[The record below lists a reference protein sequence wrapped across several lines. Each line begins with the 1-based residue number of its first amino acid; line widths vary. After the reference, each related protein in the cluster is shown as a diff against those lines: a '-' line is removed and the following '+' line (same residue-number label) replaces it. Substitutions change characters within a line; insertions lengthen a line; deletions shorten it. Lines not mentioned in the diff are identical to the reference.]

1 MVNEM
6 GTLSNA
12 VKDVLVGTWP
22 MIVLSCVVL
31 ISIRLTYLIKNKQK
45 FSIGNE
51 MMMLTFIVYVLCLF
65 QIVTSGDVS
74 GVHGINVTLFK
85 ELTRYQIGSRL
96 FYRNIVGNIIMFIPF
111 GFFTSFYL
119 KLDKKRIIFYLT
131 LIVSVVIEFIQLK
144 IGRAFDVDDII
155 LNMVGG
161 MLGYYLYRLIDRIFG
176 DLSDTIKGTFIVIG
190 ILVGIVILTIMVI

>member
-1 MVNEM
+1 ME
-6 GTLSNA
+6 TLSHA

-22 MIVLSCVVL
+22 MIALSCVVL
-31 ISIRLTYLIKNKQK
+31 ITIRLTYLIKNKQK

-65 QIVTSGDVS
+65 QIVTSQDVS

-85 ELTRYQIGSRL
+85 ELTRYQIGSKL
-96 FYRNIVGNIIMFIPF
+96 FYRNIIGNIIMFVPF
-111 GFFTSFYL
+111 GFFTSYYL

-131 LIVSVVIEFIQLK
+131 LIVSVVIELIQLK

-155 LNMVGG
+155 LNVIGS

-176 DLSDTIKGTFIVIG
+176 DLSDTIKGTFIVIS
-190 ILVGIVILTIMVI
+190 ILVGIVILAILII

>member
-1 MVNEM
+1 M
-6 GTLSNA
+6 GTLSKA
-12 VKDVLVGTWP
+12 FKDVLLGTWP

-31 ISIRLTYLIKNKQK
+31 ITIRLTYLIKNKKK
-45 FSIGNE
+45 FSVGNE
-51 MMMLTFIVYVLCLF
+51 LMMLTFVVYVLCLF

-96 FYRNIVGNIIMFIPF
+96 FNRNIVGNIIMFVPF
-111 GFFTSFYL
+111 GFFTSYYL
-119 KLDKKRIIFYLT
+119 KLDKKRIIFYVT

-155 LNMVGG
+155 LNMFGG
-161 MLGYYLYRLIDRIFG
+161 MLGYYLYRLMDRIFG

-190 ILVGIVILTIMVI
+190 ILVGIVILAILVI

>member
-1 MVNEM
+1 ME
-6 GTLSNA
+6 TISHA
-12 VKDVLVGTWP
+12 IKDVLVGTWP
-22 MIVLSCVVL
+22 MIALSCVVL
-31 ISIRLTYLIKNKQK
+31 IAIRLAYLIKNKQK

-65 QIVTSGDVS
+65 QIVTSQDVS

-96 FYRNIVGNIIMFIPF
+96 FYRNIIGNIIMFVPF
-111 GFFTSFYL
+111 GFFTSYYL

-161 MLGYYLYRLIDRIFG
+161 MLGYYLYRLMDRIFG

-190 ILVGIVILTIMVI
+190 ILISIVIIAILVI

>member
-1 MVNEM
+1 ME
-6 GTLSNA
+6 TISHA
-12 VKDVLVGTWP
+12 IKDVLVGTWP
-22 MIVLSCVVL
+22 MIALSCVVL
-31 ISIRLTYLIKNKQK
+31 IAIRLAYLIKNKQK

-65 QIVTSGDVS
+65 QIVTSQDVS

-96 FYRNIVGNIIMFIPF
+96 FYRNIIGNIIMFVPF
-111 GFFTSFYL
+111 GFFTSYYL

-161 MLGYYLYRLIDRIFG
+161 MLGYYLYRLMDRIFG

-190 ILVGIVILTIMVI
+190 ILVSIVIIAILVI

>member
-1 MVNEM
+1 M
-6 GTLSNA
+6 GTLSKA
-12 VKDVLVGTWP
+12 VKNLLIDTWP
-22 MIVLSCVVL
+22 MIALSCVVL
-31 ISIRLTYLIKNKQK
+31 IAIRLAYLIKNKQK

-65 QIVTSGDVS
+65 QIVTSQDVS

-96 FYRNIVGNIIMFIPF
+96 FYRNIVGNIIMFVPF
-111 GFFTSFYL
+111 GFFTSYYL
-119 KLDKKRIIFYLT
+119 KLDKKRFIFYLT
-131 LIVSVVIEFIQLK
+131 LIVSVVIELIQLK

-161 MLGYYLYRLIDRIFG
+161 MLGYYLYRLMDRIFG

-190 ILVGIVILTIMVI
+190 ILVGIVILTILII

>member
-1 MVNEM
+1 MD
-6 GTLSNA
+6 TISSA
-12 VKDVLVGTWP
+12 VKDVLTDTWP
-22 MIVLSCVVL
+22 MILLSCVVL
-31 ISIRLTYLIKNKQK
+31 IAIRLAYLIKNKQK

-51 MMMLTFIVYVLCLF
+51 LMMLAFIVYVLCLF
-65 QIVTSGDVS
+65 QIVTGQDVS

-96 FYRNIVGNIIMFIPF
+96 FYRNIVGNIIMFVPF
-111 GFFTSFYL
+111 GFFTSYYL

-131 LIVSVVIEFIQLK
+131 LVVSVVIELIQLK

-161 MLGYYLYRLIDRIFG
+161 MLGYLLYRLMDRIFG
-176 DLSDTIKGTFIVIG
+176 DLSDTIKGTFIVLG
-190 ILVGIVILTIMVI
+190 ILVGIVIITIMVI